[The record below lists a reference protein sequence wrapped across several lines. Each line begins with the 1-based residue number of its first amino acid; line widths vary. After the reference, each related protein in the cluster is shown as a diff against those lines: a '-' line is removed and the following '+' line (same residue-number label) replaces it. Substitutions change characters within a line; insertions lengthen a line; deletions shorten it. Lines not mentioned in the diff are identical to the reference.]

1 MFRWQ
6 NSGVQTQ
13 ARVSEWD
20 ACKKYS
26 DHSFHYHFY
35 LYSIVDVVFP
45 FIFLFRDVIL
55 TQSMLGWFFFFA
67 LGGRACRKAWCCMW
81 KRDFWH
87 CGTPTS
93 RAELSIS
100 SLMDFLRR
108 QWNIQLRH
116 ESVALDVCV
125 RACVCACVRFVWQ
138 RSVCWLFSSL
148 PPSTTH
154 IMKQKPYCCHFCL
167 YSQWALNFKPGV
179 ALWIPSL

>member
-1 MFRWQ
+1 MRWKENVLVAKQ
-6 NSGVQTQ
+6 QRVQTQ

-55 TQSMLGWFFFFA
+55 TQSTLGCFFFP

-93 RAELSIS
+93 RAELCIS
-100 SLMDFLRR
+100 SLVDFLQRR
-108 QWNIQLRH
+108 WNIQLRH

-125 RACVCACVRFVWQ
+125 CVCLCQVCLTKVRVLI
-138 RSVCWLFSSL
+138 VLLSS
-148 PPSTTH
+148 PSA
-154 IMKQKPYCCHFCL
+154 PL
-167 YSQWALNFKPGV
+167 S
-179 ALWIPSL
+179 S